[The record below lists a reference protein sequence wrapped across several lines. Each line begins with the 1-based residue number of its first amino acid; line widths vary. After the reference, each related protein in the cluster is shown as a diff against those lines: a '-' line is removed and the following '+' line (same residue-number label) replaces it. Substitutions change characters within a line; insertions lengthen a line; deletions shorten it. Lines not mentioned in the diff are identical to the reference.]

1 MFAVLKTG
9 GKQYRVAQNDVI
21 HVERVPGEAGAQV
34 LFDQIL
40 MVGEGASATA
50 GSPLVAGATVAA
62 TLLEQVLADK
72 VIIFKKRRRH
82 NYRRKRGHRQPLSL
96 VRIDEI
102 LTDGAKPSPRKE
114 AAPKPAKQPKVAAA
128 DGDDEDEAKPAKKA
142 KTAKATGRTAQPK
155 DARAKKAAPGG
166 KKSGDAK
173 SGAKPKKKK

>member
-9 GKQYRVAQNDVI
+9 GKQYRVAKDDVI
-21 HVERVPGEAGAQV
+21 HIERLPGEAGSQI

-40 MVGEGASATA
+40 LVGEGANATA
-50 GSPLVAGATVAA
+50 GSPLVAGASVAG
-62 TLLEQVLADK
+62 TLLEQRLADK

-114 AAPKPAKQPKVAAA
+114 A
-128 DGDDEDEAKPAKKA
+128 EAKPAKPAKA
-142 KTAKATGRTAQPK
+142 KAAERDDDDEAQKTARKAKKSTGRTAEPK
-155 DARAKKAAPGG
+155 AARARKPGKGETGKSAA
-166 KKSGDAK
+166 K
-173 SGAKPKKKK
+173 GAGKPKSKN

>member
-9 GKQYRVAQNDVI
+9 GKQYRVAKDDVI
-21 HVERVPGEAGAQV
+21 HVERLSGDAGAQV

-40 MVGEGASATA
+40 LVGEGASATA

-62 TLLEQVLADK
+62 TVLEHVLADK

-114 AAPKPAKQPKVAAA
+114 AAPKPAKQAKPKAAES
-128 DGDDEDEAKPAKKA
+128 DDEDEAKPAKK
-142 KTAKATGRTAQPK
+142 KATGRTAEPK
-155 DARAKKAAPGG
+155 SRAKKSTKDNAKAGG
-166 KKSGDAK
+166 SKAG
-173 SGAKPKKKK
+173 GAKKKK